1 MKRDKS
7 IELLNRA
14 VNDEL
19 SAVHQYMYFHFRC
32 DDMGYELL
40 SELFRRVAIQEM
52 MHVER
57 LAERILFLKG
67 EVEMTP
73 SHSVAKLADPGKM
86 LEKAVDMETATVA
99 DYNQWAQ
106 ECSVALDAASKKLFE
121 QLVEEEEV
129 HQDQFET
136 ELDNL
141 GKFGANYLALQSV
154 ERSKHVATATP
165 ATSAE

>member
-67 EVEMTP
+67 EVEMIP
-73 SHSVAKLADPGKM
+73 SHPVAKLADPEKM

-106 ECSVALDAASKKLFE
+106 ECSAALDAASKKLFE

-165 ATSAE
+165 AASAE

>member
-67 EVEMTP
+67 EVEMIP
-73 SHSVAKLADPGKM
+73 SHSVAKLTDPEKM
-86 LEKAVDMETATVA
+86 LGKAVEMETTTVG
-99 DYNQWAQ
+99 DYNQWAL

-154 ERSKHVATATP
+154 ERSKNVATASP
-165 ATSAE
+165 ASSVE